1 MENKTSSINAE
12 FILWSLSK
20 FISIFYLMKKLN
32 WVTRGTFICLKPL
45 NLLIISRE
53 IIYKCFMLNIKT
65 SYLYSYNIGKVY
77 H

>member
-12 FILWSLSK
+12 FILRSLSK
-20 FISIFYLMKKLN
+20 FISNFYLMKKLN
-32 WVTRGTFICLKPL
+32 WVTKGTFICLKLL

>member
-1 MENKTSSINAE
+1 
-12 FILWSLSK
+12 
-20 FISIFYLMKKLN
+20 MKKLN
-32 WVTRGTFICLKPL
+32 WVTKGTFICLKPL